1 MARTG
6 DLGRTIEE
14 IKARFDDLGVLFVT
28 KSPGFE
34 ARVSDWF
41 ADYPHS
47 VATGLGPARETFDAT
62 VGVVCFTDDV
72 PEDGVEAFR
81 RDVLKTRPSTQFIAL
96 TTGDPDADRLE
107 VFDTVLAGPVEQS
120 TLEDAIQERLTYAM
134 YTTLLRTYYSLN
146 AQSIARDQGDTED
159 AASESGESGESGDG
173 DSSALE
179 DRLAVLRR
187 HLLGFQAVLS
197 IDDVHGIATNL
208 EARRRHLDLPGTRS
222 GDAASSKYYPDSCP
236 ECGLDWGEN
245 ADTNLGKGYED
256 LGTGVRKCQRCE
268 ETIHDLHDNNQW
280 VT

>member
-28 KSPGFE
+28 KAPGFE
-34 ARVSDWF
+34 ARVTDWF

-47 VATGLGPARETFDAT
+47 VATGLGQAREAFDAT

-72 PEDGVEAFR
+72 LEDGMEAFR
-81 RDVLKTRPSTQFIAL
+81 RDVLETRPSTQFIAL
-96 TTGDPDADRLE
+96 TTDTPEGDRLE
-107 VFDTVLAGPVEQS
+107 VFDTVLTGPVEQS

-146 AQSIARDQGDTED
+146 ARAIARDQRDG
-159 AASESGESGESGDG
+159 GESAGTESGDGGTG

-187 HLLGFQAVLS
+187 HLVGFQAVLS
-197 IDDVHGIATNL
+197 IEDVHGIATNL
-208 EARRRHLDLPGTRS
+208 EARRRHLDLPETRS
-222 GDAASSKYYPDSCP
+222 GDAAASKYYPNSCP

-256 LGTGVRKCQRCE
+256 LGTGVRKCRRCE